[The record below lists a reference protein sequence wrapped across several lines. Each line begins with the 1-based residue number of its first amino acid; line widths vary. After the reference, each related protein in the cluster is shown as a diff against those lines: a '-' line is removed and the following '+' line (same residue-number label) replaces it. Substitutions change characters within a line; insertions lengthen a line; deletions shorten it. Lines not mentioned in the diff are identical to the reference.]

1 MTYNDIIG
9 TIGVGIILF
18 AYFLNTMKYIPVNGK
33 LYYVLNSIGGALSCY
48 AALLIN
54 FWPFVILEAVW
65 TFVSNLWVDE
75 NNEDKT
81 NVMSRR

>member
-9 TIGVGIILF
+9 TIGVGMILF

-33 LYYVLNSIGGALSCY
+33 LYYVINGIGGALSCH

-65 TFVSNLWVDE
+65 TLVSVYGLM
-75 NNEDKT
+75 KT
-81 NVMSRR
+81 MKVWLT

>member
-9 TIGVGIILF
+9 TIGVGVILF

-33 LYYVLNSIGGALSCY
+33 LYYVMNSIGGALSCY
-48 AALLIN
+48 AALLIV

-65 TFVSNLWVDE
+65 TFVSIYGLI
-75 NNEDKT
+75 KT
-81 NVMSRR
+81 MKVVMT

>member
-1 MTYNDIIG
+1 MTYNDLMG
-9 TIGVGIILF
+9 TIGVGLVLF

-33 LYYVLNSIGGALSCY
+33 LFYVLNCVGGALSCY

-65 TFVSNLWVDE
+65 TLVSIYGLLR
-75 NNEDKT
+75 T
-81 NVMSRR
+81 MRIRMT

>member
-18 AYFLNTMKYIPVNGK
+18 TYFLNTMKYIPVNGK

-54 FWPFVILEAVW
+54 FWPFVMRVCGNTWMQSTLSYGAFHI
-65 TFVSNLWVDE
+65 
-75 NNEDKT
+75 
-81 NVMSRR
+81 

>member
-54 FWPFVILEAVW
+54 FWPFVILEAVR
-65 TFVSNLWVDE
+65 TFVSIYGLMRTMRI
-75 NNEDKT
+75 KLT
-81 NVMSRR
+81 

>member
-1 MTYNDIIG
+1 MTYNDLMG
-9 TIGVGIILF
+9 TIGVGLVLF

-33 LYYVLNSIGGALSCY
+33 LFFVLNSIGGALSCY

-65 TFVSNLWVDE
+65 TIVSVYGLMRAMKIN
-75 NNEDKT
+75 
-81 NVMSRR
+81 

>member
-1 MTYNDIIG
+1 MTYNDLMG
-9 TIGVGIILF
+9 TIGVGLVLF

-33 LYYVLNSIGGALSCY
+33 LFYVLNGIGGALSCY

-65 TFVSNLWVDE
+65 TIVSIYGLMRTM
-75 NNEDKT
+75 KISMT
-81 NVMSRR
+81 